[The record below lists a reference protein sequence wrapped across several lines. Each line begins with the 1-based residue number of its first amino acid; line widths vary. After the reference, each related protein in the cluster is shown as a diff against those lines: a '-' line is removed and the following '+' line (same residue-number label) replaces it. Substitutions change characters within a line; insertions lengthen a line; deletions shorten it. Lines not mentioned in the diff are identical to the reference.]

1 MEPVAGLDARVT
13 DQGNRNCSASD
24 RKHDARRDRGIGMT
38 RTRVLRAPVLALGAL
53 LALGQA
59 LPARASSAAADYF
72 RSRAD
77 RTAVPTLLTQDDRD
91 YYRQV
96 FSALSKQDWTT
107 TRQLLDKRPDG
118 LLHPVA
124 RAQFYLAA
132 GSPHAELA
140 DLTDLIAKAPDLP
153 WSDALARLAIKRGA
167 TVLPSALPDAQQL
180 FAQPAMARRAKP
192 HRTADGTMPDAIANG
207 IDLRIKANDPAGAR
221 LLLDGVDA
229 TLSSDARA
237 EWRQKIAWAFYIN
250 NDDATARTIAQSAFD
265 GGSGPWVA
273 EAMWTA
279 GLAAWRLDDYP
290 AAAETFARA
299 AGMTQNP
306 ELGSAAN
313 YWASRAWLRARQPE
327 RVTASLRAAAAQ
339 HDTLYGMLAAE
350 ALGLRETAATAAPDF
365 SNDDWQKLR
374 NIANVRLAVQLAE
387 IGADGLADQVL
398 RHQARIGDP
407 ALYAPLSRLA
417 RDLGLPA
424 TQLWMANNAPAGA
437 HADDAARFPAPKWV
451 PANGWKVDP
460 ALLFAHALQ
469 ESNFRTEVTS
479 PAGARGLMQVL
490 PGTARLLTR
499 VDPAME
505 GRDRQLELPDVNLAF
520 GQTYLTVLRDKPAT
534 QGLLPKVIAAY
545 NAGPMPIDRWNTQI
559 RDHGDPL
566 LWMESIPYWE
576 TRGYVA
582 AVMRNYWMYE
592 RQAGG
597 PSESRMGL
605 VQVMWPRFPGLG
617 GASSIRLAARGD

>member
-1 MEPVAGLDARVT
+1 MTG
-13 DQGNRNCSASD
+13 
-24 RKHDARRDRGIGMT
+24 ARRI
-38 RTRVLRAPVLALGAL
+38 RAFG
-53 LALGQA
+53 
-59 LPARASSAAADYF
+59 ARAFGLCAAACLACGLATPAHANSAAADYF
-72 RSRAD
+72 RARVD

-96 FSALSKQDWTT
+96 FAALAKQDWSGARHLLE
-107 TRQLLDKRPDG
+107 TRSDG
-118 LLHPVA
+118 PLHAVA
-124 RAQFYLAA
+124 RAQLFLAP
-132 GSPHAELA
+132 GSPRAELQP
-140 DLTDLIAKAPDLP
+140 LTELIAQAPDLP

-167 TVLPSALPDAQQL
+167 TTLPGSLPDAQQL
-180 FAQPAMARRAKP
+180 FAQAPLARRAKP
-192 HRTADGTMPDAIANG
+192 HRTADGTMPDSIASAIEA
-207 IDLRIKANDPAGAR
+207 RIKADDPTGAR
-221 LLLDGVDA
+221 VLLDGIDA

-237 EWRQKIAWAFYIN
+237 EWRQKVGWAFYIN
-250 NDDATARTIAQSAFD
+250 NDDLTARTVALSAFD

-279 GLAAWRLDDYP
+279 GLAAWRMADYP
-290 AAAETFARA
+290 AAADCFARA

-306 ELGSAAN
+306 ELAAAGN
-313 YWASRAWLRARQPE
+313 YWTSRAWLRARQPE
-327 RVTASLRAAAAQ
+327 HVVPALRAAAAAR
-339 HDTLYGMLAAE
+339 DTLYGMMAAE
-350 ALGLRETAATAAPDF
+350 ALGMRETVAAAPPDF

-374 NIANVRLAVQLAE
+374 ALANVRLVVQLAE

-398 RHQARIGDP
+398 RYQARIGDP

-424 TQLWMANNAPAGA
+424 TQLWMASNAPAGA
-437 HADDAARFPAPKWV
+437 HADEAARFPAPKWV
-451 PANGWKVDP
+451 PSNGWKVDP
-460 ALLFAHALQ
+460 ALLFAHTLQ
-469 ESNFRTEVTS
+469 ESNFRTEAIS

-490 PGTARLLTR
+490 PGTARLLVR
-499 VDPAME
+499 VDPAMA
-505 GRDRQLELPDVNLAF
+505 GRDNQLELPDVNLAF
-520 GQTYLTVLRDKPAT
+520 GQAYLTVLRDKAST

-545 NAGPMPIDRWNTQI
+545 NAGPLPVDRWNAQI

-597 PSESRMGL
+597 PSESRLGL
-605 VQVMWPRFPGLG
+605 VQGLWPKFPGLS
-617 GASSIRLAARGD
+617 GAENVRLASRGD

>member
-1 MEPVAGLDARVT
+1 VKRIRAFRASGLMLGA
-13 DQGNRNCSASD
+13 
-24 RKHDARRDRGIGMT
+24 
-38 RTRVLRAPVLALGAL
+38 VLAMV
-53 LALGQA
+53 QA
-59 LPARASSAAADYF
+59 LPARANSAAADYF
-72 RSRAD
+72 RGRAD

-91 YYRQV
+91 YYRQL
-96 FSALSKQDWTT
+96 FAALSKQDWTGA
-107 TRQLLDKRPDG
+107 RQLFDKRPDG
-118 LLHPVA
+118 PLHPVA

-132 GSPHAELA
+132 GSPHADLQA
-140 DLTDLIAKAPDLP
+140 LTDLIAAAPDLP

-167 TVLPSALPDAQQL
+167 TTLPAALPDAQQL

-192 HRTADGTMPDAIANG
+192 HRTEDGTMPDTISSAIEA
-207 IDLRIKANDPAGAR
+207 RIKADDPAGAR
-221 LLLDGVDA
+221 VLLDGIDA
-229 TLSSDARA
+229 TLSSEARA
-237 EWRQKIAWAFYIN
+237 EWRQKIGWAFYIN
-250 NDDATARTIAQSAFD
+250 NDDATARMIAQSAFD

-273 EAMWTA
+273 EALWTA
-279 GLAAWRLDDYP
+279 GLAAWRLADYP
-290 AAAETFARA
+290 GAGDTFARA

-306 ELGSAAN
+306 ELASAAN
-313 YWASRAWLRARQPE
+313 YWASRAWLRAQLPE
-327 RVTASLRAAAAQ
+327 RVGPALRAAAAQ
-339 HDTLYGMLAAE
+339 RDTLYGMMAAE
-350 ALGLRETAATAAPDF
+350 ALGLREAAATVAADF
-365 SNDDWQKLR
+365 SIDDWQKLR
-374 NIANVRLAVQLAE
+374 MLGNVRLAVQLAE

-398 RHQARIGDP
+398 RHQAKIGDP
-407 ALYAPLSRLA
+407 TLYAPLSRLA

-424 TQLWMANNAPAGA
+424 TQLWMASNAPAGA
-437 HADDAARFPAPKWV
+437 HADEAARFPAPKWV

-460 ALLFAHALQ
+460 ALLFAHTLQ

-499 VDPAME
+499 YDPAME
-505 GRDRQLELPDVNLAF
+505 GRDKQLELPDVNLAF
-520 GQTYLTVLRDKPAT
+520 GQAYLTVLRDKPAT

-576 TRGYVA
+576 TRGYVV

-597 PSESRMGL
+597 PSESRLGL
-605 VQVMWPRFPGLG
+605 VQVMWPKFPGLN
-617 GASSIRLAARGD
+617 GAPSVRLASRGD

>member
-1 MEPVAGLDARVT
+1 MEPLAGLDSGVDELGNIITSAISGRNGNKGGCGVT
-13 DQGNRNCSASD
+13 RAHGLRATVL
-24 RKHDARRDRGIGMT
+24 AVTALLGMT
-38 RTRVLRAPVLALGAL
+38 
-53 LALGQA
+53 QA
-59 LPARASSAAADYF
+59 LPAHASSAAADYF

-91 YYRQV
+91 YYRQL
-96 FSALSKQDWTT
+96 FAALSRQDWTSA
-107 TRQLLDKRPDG
+107 RQMFDKRPDG
-118 LLHPVA
+118 PLHPVA
-124 RAQFYLAA
+124 RAQYYLAA
-132 GSPHAELA
+132 NSPHAELQS
-140 DLTDLIAKAPDLP
+140 LTDLIAQAPDLP

-167 TVLPSALPDAQQL
+167 TALPATLPGAQQL
-180 FAQPAMARRAKP
+180 FSQPAMARRAKP
-192 HRTADGTMPDAIANG
+192 HSIADGTMPEAIASA
-207 IDLRIKANDPAGAR
+207 IWVKIKANDPTGAR
-221 LLLDGVDA
+221 ILLDGIDA

-237 EWRQKIAWAFYIN
+237 EWRQKIGWAFYIN
-250 NDDATARTIAQSAFD
+250 NDDATARTVAQSAFD

-273 EAMWTA
+273 EAAWTA
-279 GLAAWRLDDYP
+279 GLAAWRLDDFKG
-290 AAAETFARA
+290 AADSFARA

-306 ELGSAAN
+306 ELASAAN

-327 RVTASLRAAAAQ
+327 RVGPALRAAAAQ
-339 HDTLYGMLAAE
+339 RDTLYGMLAAE
-350 ALGLRETAATAAPDF
+350 ALGLHETAATAAPDF

-374 NIANVRLAVQLAE
+374 SVTNVRLAVQLAE

-398 RHQARIGDP
+398 RYQARIGDP
-407 ALYAPLSRLA
+407 TLYAPLSRLA

-424 TQLWMANNAPAGA
+424 TQLWMAANAPAGA

-490 PGTARLLTR
+490 PGTARLLIR
-499 VDPAME
+499 NEPMME
-505 GRDRQLELPDVNLAF
+505 GRDKQLELPDVNLAF

-545 NAGPMPIDRWNTQI
+545 NAGPLPIDRWNTQI

-576 TRGYVA
+576 TRGYVV

-597 PSESRMGL
+597 SSDSRLGL
-605 VQVMWPRFPGLG
+605 VQLMWPKFPGLN
-617 GASSIRLAARGD
+617 GAGSVRIASNGD

>member
-1 MEPVAGLDARVT
+1 MDAGLIELGTRIYSANGKVHGNGGWHGVT
-13 DQGNRNCSASD
+13 RLRQIRASALMLG
-24 RKHDARRDRGIGMT
+24 A
-38 RTRVLRAPVLALGAL
+38 VLAF
-53 LALGQA
+53 GQA
-59 LPARASSAAADYF
+59 LPARANSAAADYF
-72 RSRAD
+72 RGRAD
-77 RTAVPTLLTQDDRD
+77 RTAVPALLTQDDRD
-91 YYRQV
+91 YYRQL
-96 FSALSKQDWTT
+96 FAALSKQDWMSA
-107 TRQLLDKRPDG
+107 RQMLDKRPDG
-118 LLHPVA
+118 PLHPVA
-124 RAQFYLAA
+124 RAQLYLAA
-132 GSPHAELA
+132 GSPHADLQS
-140 DLTDLIAKAPDLP
+140 LTDLIAQAPDLP

-167 TVLPSALPDAQQL
+167 IALPAASPDAQQL
-180 FAQPAMARRAKP
+180 FAQPAMARRARP
-192 HRTADGTMPDAIANG
+192 HRTADSTMPDTVASAIEA
-207 IDLRIKANDPAGAR
+207 RIKADDPIGAR
-221 LLLDGVDA
+221 VLLDGIDA

-237 EWRQKIAWAFYIN
+237 EWRQKIGWAFYIN

-273 EAMWTA
+273 EALWTA
-279 GLAAWRLDDYP
+279 GLAAWRLADYP
-290 AAAETFARA
+290 GAADTFARA

-306 ELGSAAN
+306 ELASAAN
-313 YWASRAWLRARQPE
+313 YWASRAWLRAQKPE
-327 RVTASLRAAAAQ
+327 RVVPALRAAAAQ
-339 HDTLYGMLAAE
+339 RDTLYGMMAAE
-350 ALGLRETAATAAPDF
+350 ALGLREAAASAAPDF

-374 NIANVRLAVQLAE
+374 TLGNVRLAVQLAE

-398 RHQARIGDP
+398 RHQAKIGDP
-407 ALYAPLSRLA
+407 TLYAPLSRLA

-424 TQLWMANNAPAGA
+424 TQLWMAGNAPAGA
-437 HADDAARFPAPKWV
+437 HADEAARFPAPKWV

-460 ALLFAHALQ
+460 ALLFAHTLQ

-499 VDPAME
+499 IDPAME
-505 GRDRQLELPDVNLAF
+505 GRDKQLELPDVNLAF
-520 GQTYLTVLRDKPAT
+520 GQAYLTVLRDKPAT

-576 TRGYVA
+576 TRGYVV

-597 PSESRMGL
+597 PSESRLGL
-605 VQVMWPRFPGLG
+605 VQEMWPKFPGLN
-617 GASSIRLAARGD
+617 GAPSVRLASRGD